1 MSINCE
7 KCGKDI
13 NNENYNC
20 PHCGELQV
28 ENMKVVLN
36 NANTS
41 IFNKIENYIGKAK
54 ETISKTSK
62 STDEKIS
69 KGKDILFEYLDDNPH
84 IKEEYNKHLK
94 LMSEKYETTGTKD
107 YVDSALTKTSDK
119 FDIISGQKMYD
130 LVKDKLALQDK
141 YNDLL
146 ATKLVEALNKVKDL
160 ETRISKLENKE

>member
-1 MSINCE
+1 MANKLKLIFAFIFICIWALILYGNTF
-7 KCGKDI
+7 D
-13 NNENYNC
+13 NEFVFDD
-20 PHCGELQV
+20 LSFIV
-28 ENMKVVLN
+28 
-36 NANTS
+36 
-41 IFNKIENYIGKAK
+41 
-54 ETISKTSK
+54 
-62 STDEKIS
+62 
-69 KGKDILFEYLDDNPH
+69 DNPH